1 MRILFIIKNNKII
14 FTIPAHLATVRVKFK
29 INVFLF
35 KRAFKSN
42 FKVFDI
48 SWKITVKNG
57 PLSHH

>member
-14 FTIPAHLATVRVKFK
+14 FTIPAHLATERVKFK

-42 FKVFDI
+42 FKVYYI
-48 SWKITVKNG
+48 ILVY
-57 PLSHH
+57 LI